1 MAASAQVPS
10 SDVRVNEIMEG
21 SVVVSSTVYFSSPA
35 AVACDTFATEIASNP
50 ASIFQTEAFSTYG
63 EIESSEVKIEQEVIY
78 ATFPPSAPDVSPS
91 TVLPAVPPPLPAVPS
106 PPLTGIDNAESGNAA
121 SGSAT
126 SASSTTWLV
135 VGVAGAGVVTV
146 LATAATMWRR
156 KRKPPI
162 RTGLYPYD
170 IRSVLVHENNAIRA
184 GVQADLRRDVLEP
197 EELPENI
204 ELQWNPIY
212 DVEAPSSHITSS
224 TEDIRSMTIT
234 DNAVYEIDAERGTE
248 EEMMP
253 AAADDDDIVDACT
266 KP

>member
-63 EIESSEVKIEQEVIY
+63 EIESSEVKIEQE
-78 ATFPPSAPDVSPS
+78 
-91 TVLPAVPPPLPAVPS
+91 
-106 PPLTGIDNAESGNAA
+106 
-121 SGSAT
+121 
-126 SASSTTWLV
+126 
-135 VGVAGAGVVTV
+135 GVVTV